1 MRIVLSILAA
11 LALLLAGAP
20 TADAGHRWSEPRTP
34 IPSLASASGLTLRG
48 DITCSVLRT
57 YMTHPV
63 THPDGQRALLLV
75 QDVTTV
81 TEAGG
86 VVLDS
91 IVDYQTSAMSEVDV
105 VTGRKYLVSVGG
117 PEDGDSI
124 RQVVTAPACAKLPV
138 RRR

>member
-1 MRIVLSILAA
+1 MRILLSILAA

-57 YMTHPV
+57 YM

>member
-1 MRIVLSILAA
+1 MRILLSILAA

-57 YMTHPV
+57 YM

-117 PEDGDSI
+117 PEDGNHI